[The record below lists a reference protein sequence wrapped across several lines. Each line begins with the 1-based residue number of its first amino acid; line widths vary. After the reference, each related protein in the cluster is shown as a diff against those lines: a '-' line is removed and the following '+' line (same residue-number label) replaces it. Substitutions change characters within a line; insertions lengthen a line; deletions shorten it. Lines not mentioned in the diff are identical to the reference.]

1 VTADESTEL
10 DMSDHEHDADGA
22 DPADSVRLHHIKAG
36 ELSTNTAQT
45 PGMRRSEAISAKST
59 GAERIWM
66 GESVM
71 HAGSVSSNHHHGDSE
86 TGIYIVAGNPVFVF
100 AEDGVERRVET
111 SPGDYVFVPPFLPH
125 REENP
130 TGNEVFVVLSRSS
143 QEAIVVN
150 LDSLTD

>member
-1 VTADESTEL
+1 MSEEAD
-10 DMSDHEHDADGA
+10 HA
-22 DPADSVRLHHIKAG
+22 RLHHIRAG
-36 ELSTNTAQT
+36 ELSSNTAQT

-71 HAGSVSSNHHHGDSE
+71 AAGSVSSNHHHGESE
-86 TGIYIVAGNPVFVF
+86 TAIFIVSGHPVFVF
-100 AEDGVERRVET
+100 ADDGVERRIET
-111 SPGDYVFVPPFLPH
+111 SPGDYVFVPPYLPH

-130 TGNEVFVVLSRSS
+130 TGDEVFVVLSRSS

-150 LDSLTD
+150 LDSLTNE